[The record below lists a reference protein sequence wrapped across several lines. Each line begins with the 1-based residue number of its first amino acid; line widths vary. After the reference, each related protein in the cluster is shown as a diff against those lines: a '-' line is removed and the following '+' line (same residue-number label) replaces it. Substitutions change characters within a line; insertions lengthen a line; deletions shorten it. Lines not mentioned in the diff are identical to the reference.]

1 MDEPKTRR
9 ESKKSA
15 KDKRASIYSA
25 KHIRLSEQSA
35 VRHAIGRPAV
45 AGLGSTS
52 SRKLATR
59 LPVVG

>member
-25 KHIRLSEQSA
+25 KHIRLQQAA
-35 VRHAIGRPAV
+35 VRHAVGRPAV
-45 AGLGSTS
+45 TGLGP
-52 SRKLATR
+52 ATTR
-59 LPVVG
+59 

>member
-25 KHIRLSEQSA
+25 KHIRLSEQAA
-35 VRHAIGRPAV
+35 VRHAVGRPAV
-45 AGLGSTS
+45 AGLGQTS
-52 SRKLATR
+52 SR
-59 LPVVG
+59 